1 MTVKNKCLVT
11 GAAGFIGS
19 NLSYKLISDGIK
31 TIGMD
36 NLNEYYDPDLK
47 RARIDRI
54 QSHPSS
60 DLFQF
65 EVMDLRDKEDVMA
78 IVEKTK
84 PTVICHLAAQAGVRY
99 SLEFP
104 HSYVENNISATINV
118 LEAAR
123 LNDVKDIILAS
134 TSSVYG
140 LNTEMPFN
148 EDLSIE
154 STISTYS
161 ASKRACEL
169 LCHTYHHLYGI
180 RVRILRFFTVYGPW
194 GRPDMALF
202 LFTKAMLNKDYIDI
216 FNKGKM
222 SRDFTYIDDIVDGFV
237 SAISCKKDF
246 EIINLGCGEPVQLMK
261 FIEVLEKEL
270 NIEAKKN
277 FLPMQPG
284 DVSATWADISKAE
297 RLLNYKP
304 KIGVDVGIS
313 NFVKWY
319 KEYHKM
325 C

>member
-1 MTVKNKCLVT
+1 MSNNSKFLVT

-19 NLSYKLISDGIK
+19 SLSYKLISEGESTVGI
-31 TIGMD
+31 D
-36 NLNEYYDPDLK
+36 NLNEYYNPVLK
-47 RARIDRI
+47 KARIARL
-54 QSHPSS
+54 QKHSSS

-65 EVMDLRDKEDVMA
+65 EVMDLRDKDAVMNL
-78 IVEKTK
+78 VEMTK
-84 PTVICHLAAQAGVRY
+84 PTAICHLAAQAGVRY
-99 SLEFP
+99 SLKYP

-123 LNDVKDIILAS
+123 LNGVKDIILAS

-202 LFTKAMLNKDYIDI
+202 LFTKAMLNNEPIDI
-216 FNKGKM
+216 FNRGKM
-222 SRDFTYIDDIVDGFV
+222 SRDFTYIDDIVEGFV
-237 SAISCKKDF
+237 SAISCEKEF
-246 EIINLGCGEPVQLMK
+246 EIINLGCGQPIELMN
-261 FIEVLEKEL
+261 FIEILEKEL
-270 NIEAKKN
+270 GIEAKKN
-277 FLPMQPG
+277 FLPIQPG
-284 DVSATWADISKAE
+284 DVSATWANISKAKN
-297 RLLNYKP
+297 LLDYKP
-304 KIGVDVGIS
+304 KVGVNVGIS

-319 KEYHKM
+319 KEYHKLK
-325 C
+325 